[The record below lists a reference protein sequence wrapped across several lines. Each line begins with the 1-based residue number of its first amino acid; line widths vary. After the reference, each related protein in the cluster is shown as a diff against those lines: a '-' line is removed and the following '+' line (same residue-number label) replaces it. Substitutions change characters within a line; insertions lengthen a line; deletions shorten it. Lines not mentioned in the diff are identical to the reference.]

1 MVNREILDLRFENI
15 EKRIKIKEART
26 KNQDFFEKTNTLR
39 PLGLQLRRKEWML
52 ETK

>member
-1 MVNREILDLRFENI
+1 LRFEKI

-39 PLGLQLRRKEWML
+39 PFAVTAKEEGMDAGD
-52 ETK
+52 